1 MAVFRLGQSWD
12 PLRDLEREVDR
23 LLQSVNLTFHGVRS
37 GRKYPAVN
45 LHESSA
51 EYILTA
57 ELPATSP
64 DDLELMIANGVLT
77 LSGNRRDEEEIPEER
92 FRRQERPRGTWQRSL
107 PVPERIEED
116 LLTADFH
123 NGVLVIRLPKA
134 PHEEPRQIPISS
146 D

>member
-23 LLQSVNLTFHGVRS
+23 LLQSVDLTFHGVRP

-45 LHESSA
+45 VHESGS

-57 ELPATSP
+57 ELPATAP
-64 DDLELMIANGVLT
+64 EELELTIANGVLT
-77 LSGNRRDEEEIPEER
+77 MTGNRRDEVEIPEER
-92 FRRQERPRGTWQRSL
+92 FRRQERPRGTWQRAL
-107 PVPERIEED
+107 PLPERIQED
-116 LLTADFH
+116 QLSSDFH
-123 NGVLVIRLPKA
+123 NGVLVVRLPKA
-134 PHEEPRQIPISS
+134 PQEAPRQIPITS

>member
-23 LLQSVNLTFHGVRS
+23 LLQSVNLTFHGVRA

-45 LHESSA
+45 LHESSD

-57 ELPATSP
+57 ELPATAP
-64 DDLELMIANGVLT
+64 EDLELT
-77 LSGNRRDEEEIPEER
+77 LSNGLLTMSGQRQDEEEVPEER

-107 PVPERIEED
+107 PIPERVQEEQ
-116 LLTADFH
+116 LSANFH
-123 NGVLVIRLPKA
+123 NGMLVIRLPNTPQA
-134 PHEEPRQIPISS
+134 EPRQIPITS

>member
-23 LLQSVNLTFHGVRS
+23 LLQSVNLTFHGVRA

-45 LHESSA
+45 LHESSD

-57 ELPATSP
+57 ELPATAP
-64 DDLELMIANGVLT
+64 EDLELT
-77 LSGNRRDEEEIPEER
+77 LSNGLLTMSGQRRDEEEIPEER
-92 FRRQERPRGTWQRSL
+92 FRRQERPQGSWQRSL
-107 PVPERIEED
+107 PIPERVQEEQ
-116 LLTADFH
+116 LSADFH

-134 PHEEPRQIPISS
+134 PQEEPRQIPITS

>member
-45 LHESSA
+45 LHESA
-51 EYILTA
+51 DEYILTA
-57 ELPATSP
+57 ELPATVP
-64 DDLELMIANGVLT
+64 EELELTISNGLLT
-77 LSGNRRDEEEIPEER
+77 MSGQRRDEEEIPAER
-92 FRRQERPRGTWQRSL
+92 FRRQERPQGTWQRSL
-107 PVPERIEED
+107 PVPERIRED
-116 LLTADFH
+116 QLTADFH
-123 NGVLVIRLPKA
+123 NGVLVVRLPKA
-134 PHEEPRQIPISS
+134 PQEEPRQIEISS

>member
-1 MAVFRLGQSWD
+1 MAVFRLGRSWD

-23 LLQSVNLTFHGVRS
+23 LLQSVNLTFHGVRA

-45 LHESSA
+45 LHESA
-51 EYILTA
+51 DEYILTA
-57 ELPATSP
+57 ELPATAP
-64 DDLELMIANGVLT
+64 EDLELTLANGLLT
-77 LSGNRRDEEEIPEER
+77 MSGQRRDEEKIPEER

-107 PVPERIEED
+107 SIPERIQDEQ
-116 LLTADFH
+116 LSADFH

-134 PHEEPRQIPISS
+134 PQEEPRQIPITS

>member
-45 LHESSA
+45 LYESA
-51 EYILTA
+51 DEYILTA
-57 ELPATSP
+57 ELPATAP
-64 DDLELMIANGVLT
+64 EDLELTIAGGLLT
-77 LSGNRRDEEEIPEER
+77 MSGHRRDETEIPTER

-107 PVPERIEED
+107 PVPERIHED
-116 LLTADFH
+116 QLSADFH
-123 NGVLVIRLPKA
+123 NGVLVVRLPKS
-134 PHEEPRQIPISS
+134 PQEEPRQIAITS

>member
-23 LLQSVNLTFHGVRS
+23 LLQSVNLTFHGVRA

-45 LHESSA
+45 LHESSD

-57 ELPATSP
+57 ELPATAP
-64 DDLELMIANGVLT
+64 EDLELT
-77 LSGNRRDEEEIPEER
+77 LSNGLLTMSGQRRDEEEIPEER
-92 FRRQERPRGTWQRSL
+92 YRRQERPRGTWKRSL
-107 PVPERIEED
+107 SIPERVQEEG
-116 LLTADFH
+116 LSADFH
-123 NGVLVIRLPKA
+123 IGVLVIRLPKA
-134 PHEEPRQIPISS
+134 PQEEPRQIPITS

>member
-45 LHESSA
+45 LHESA
-51 EYILTA
+51 DEYILTA
-57 ELPATSP
+57 ELPATVP
-64 DDLELMIANGVLT
+64 EELELTISNGLLT
-77 LSGNRRDEEEIPEER
+77 MSGQRRDEEEIPAER
-92 FRRQERPRGTWQRSL
+92 FRRQERPQGTWKRSL
-107 PVPERIEED
+107 PVPERIRED
-116 LLTADFH
+116 QLTADFH
-123 NGVLVIRLPKA
+123 NGVLVVRLPKA
-134 PHEEPRQIPISS
+134 PQEEPRQIEISS

>member
-23 LLQSVNLTFHGVRS
+23 LLQSVNLTFHGVRA

-45 LHESSA
+45 LHESSD

-57 ELPATSP
+57 ELPATAP
-64 DDLELMIANGVLT
+64 ENLELT
-77 LSGNRRDEEEIPEER
+77 LSNGLLTMSGQRRDEEEIPEER
-92 FRRQERPRGTWQRSL
+92 YRRQERPRGTWKRSL
-107 PVPERIEED
+107 PIPERVQEEG
-116 LLTADFH
+116 LSADFH

-134 PHEEPRQIPISS
+134 PQEEPRQIPITS